1 MAIRKNKKR
10 IDPRY
15 FLNETT
21 YRDEIGEGSDPL
33 GSLDPDPRFVNSRE
47 KMDIPEDELAQSWTK
62 LLQAVTAQVPELRD
76 RMLGVIATDA
86 SEMAKEYQKQRGQI

>member
-21 YRDEIGEGSDPL
+21 YRDEIGEG
-33 GSLDPDPRFVNSRE
+33 
-47 KMDIPEDELAQSWTK
+47 MDIPEDELAQSWTK

-76 RMLGVIATDA
+76 RMLRVIAIDA
-86 SEMAKEYQKQRGQI
+86 SEMAKEYQKQRG

>member
-21 YRDEIGEGSDPL
+21 YRDEIGEGSNPL

-47 KMDIPEDELAQSWTK
+47 KMDIPEDELTSGPH
-62 LLQAVTAQVPELRD
+62 VRSHRHRCLRD
-76 RMLGVIATDA
+76 G
-86 SEMAKEYQKQRGQI
+86 

>member
-21 YRDEIGEGSDPL
+21 YRDEIGEGPAPS
-33 GSLDPDPRFVNSRE
+33 SINSRAQ
-47 KMDIPEDELAQSWTK
+47 MDVPEDELAQSWTE

-76 RMLGVIATDA
+76 RMLRVIANDA
-86 SEMAKEYQKQRGQI
+86 SQMAKEYQKQRG